1 MNRLWTVSILS
12 LAIASIETII
22 SSPTLA
28 STLFRANLSGKN
40 EIAGVAPGP
49 FTPAPNDSTATGVG
63 ELTLNDDET
72 EVAYRFEIFG
82 IDLSALEFGTQ
93 NPGQFPKSNTDLQ
106 TQFCPGIPLED
117 CNFSSRLHI
126 HLGPATV
133 NGPVV
138 FTPADLT
145 MGHFDDQD
153 NVQFG
158 IDPNTGAA
166 IVSGIWDTDDENPL
180 TPDLVSALK
189 SGNIYLN
196 VHTIRLPGGEIRG
209 QVHRAP
215 EPGTL
220 IGLGLIGGMS
230 LLLRKR
236 GSNRI

>member
-1 MNRLWTVSILS
+1 MNKLWTVPILS
-12 LAIASIETII
+12 LAIASIEII
-22 SSPTLA
+22 ASSPTFA

-49 FTPAPNDSTATGVG
+49 FTPAPNNSTATGIG
-63 ELTLNDDET
+63 ELELNDDET

-82 IDLSALEFGTQ
+82 IDLSALQFGTQ
-93 NPGQFPKSNTDLQ
+93 NPGEFPKTNTDLQ
-106 TQFCPGIPLED
+106 TQFCSVIPLED
-117 CNFSSRLHI
+117 CNVASRLHI
-126 HLGPATV
+126 HLGSSSV
-133 NGPVV
+133 NGPVA

-158 IDPNTGAA
+158 IDPKTGAA
-166 IVSGIWDTDDENPL
+166 TVSGIWDTDDENPL

-196 VHTIRLPGGEIRG
+196 VHTIRFPGGEIRG

-220 IGLGLIGGMS
+220 IGLAFAGTMG
-230 LLLRKR
+230 LLLR
-236 GSNRI
+236 NRHKAR